1 VATLIVYATDFSPG
15 AYAAFRAAVV
25 AARRRRARLL
35 LVHVLEPITFGDE
48 EYMAQELEHR
58 DAAAAVAGK
67 RFDRLVTEAKRAGI
81 TARCVLLEGNASRQI
96 VRFARQRRASLI
108 TIGTHGRT
116 GLRRLFLG
124 SVAAAVVAA
133 APCPVLTVRVT
144 ERARRRPR
152 RPGRSAR

>member
-1 VATLIVYATDFSPG
+1 
-15 AYAAFRAAVV
+15 
-25 AARRRRARLL
+25 
-35 LVHVLEPITFGDE
+35 
-48 EYMAQELEHR
+48 MAQELEHR

-67 RFDRLVTEAKRAGI
+67 RFARLVTEAKRAGI